1 MLEIIKAIVLGF
13 VQGATEFIPVSSSG
27 HLVIVPWLLGWEP
40 FGLVFDTM
48 LHWGTLLA
56 IFAVFWRDFWAMI
69 KAVMTSLTH
78 HAPTDLRV
86 TVALQPYLGK
96 TLANIISRSLADP
109 NARMAWFIIFASIP
123 AAIAG
128 LSFKDQIEALFSSP
142 RTAAVFLLFTAAL
155 LAGSEQMIK
164 RLKNLHTLEKQTL
177 ADSLI
182 IGLAQAV
189 ALAPG
194 ISRSG
199 STMAAGL
206 ARGLRRDEAAR
217 FSFLLG
223 TPAFFGAGLLALKDA
238 LSVDASQV
246 QDQMSILVVGFIV
259 SALTGFMAIRFLLN
273 YLRTRSLYLF
283 AGYCAVVGLIV
294 VGLTFVW

>member
-27 HLVIVPWLLGWEP
+27 HLVIVPWLLGWEK
-40 FGLVFDTM
+40 FDLVFDTM

-69 KAVMTSLTH
+69 TAALTSIR
-78 HAPTDLRV
+78 D
-86 TVALQPYLGK
+86 
-96 TLANIISRSLADP
+96 RSLADP
-109 NARMAWFIIFASIP
+109 NARMAWFIVLASIP

-142 RTAAVFLLFTAAL
+142 RTAAGFLLFTAL
-155 LAGSEQMIK
+155 LLWASEQMAKRIK
-164 RLKNLHTLEKQTL
+164 TLHGLEKLTL

-182 IGLAQAV
+182 IGLAQAM

-246 QDQMSILVVGFIV
+246 QDQMTILIVGFIV
-259 SALTGFMAIRFLLN
+259 SAITGFIAIRFLLN

-283 AGYCAVVGLIV
+283 AGYCAAVGLIV
-294 VGLTFVW
+294 IGLTFVM

>member
-69 KAVMTSLTH
+69 KA
-78 HAPTDLRV
+78 
-86 TVALQPYLGK
+86 AL
-96 TLANIISRSLADP
+96 ASIVNRSLADP
-109 NARMAWFIIFASIP
+109 NARMAWFIVLASIP

-128 LSFKDQIEALFSSP
+128 LSFKDQIEALFHSP
-142 RTAAVFLLFTAAL
+142 RTAASFLLVTAAL
-155 LAGSEQMIK
+155 LAGSEQLAKRIK
-164 RLKNLHTLEKQTL
+164 TLHSLEKLTL
-177 ADSLI
+177 WDSLI

-246 QDQMSILVVGFIV
+246 QDQMSILVVGFMV

>member
-1 MLEIIKAIVLGF
+1 MLELFKAIVLGF

-27 HLVIVPWLLGWEP
+27 HLVIVPWLLNWEP
-40 FGLVFDTM
+40 FGLLFDTV

-56 IFAVFWRDFWAMI
+56 IFAIFWRDFWAMI
-69 KAVMTSLTH
+69 RA
-78 HAPTDLRV
+78 
-86 TVALQPYLGK
+86 AL
-96 TLANIISRSLADP
+96 ASISRRSLADP
-109 NARMAWFIIFASIP
+109 NARMAWFIVLGSIP
-123 AAIAG
+123 AAVVG
-128 LSFKDQIEALFSSP
+128 LLFQDFLESLFNSP
-142 RTAAVFLLFTAAL
+142 RAAGFFLLITATL
-155 LAGSEQMIK
+155 LWGSEQLAK
-164 RLKNLHTLEKQTL
+164 RIDRLHGLERLTL

-182 IGLAQAV
+182 IGVAQAL

-223 TPAFFGAGLLALKDA
+223 TPAFFGAGLLSMMDA
-238 LSVDASQV
+238 LAVDPAKV
-246 QDQMSILVVGFIV
+246 QDRAGILFVGFAV
-259 SALTGFMAIRFLLN
+259 SAVTGFAAIRFLLA

-283 AGYCAVVGLIV
+283 AGYCTVVGLAVI
-294 VGLTFVW
+294 GLSFVL